1 MKHAQNLS
9 EEEIIAA
16 ALRLP
21 TPEGRATYLDQACG
35 DDEPLR
41 QRIEALL
48 QAHDKAGEV
57 LDNPTADVGATT
69 LSFATGMVP
78 MTGKPGERIG
88 RYRILE
94 RIGEGGCGVVY
105 VAEQTEPVRRRVA
118 LKVIKLGMDTHEVI
132 ARFEAE
138 RQALALMDHP
148 NIAKVL
154 DGGATESGRPFFV
167 MELVKGVRITD
178 YCDKNNLSTSE
189 RLGLFIQVCHAIQHA
204 HQKGIIHRDIKPSNI
219 LVTLHDGVPVPK
231 VIDFGIAKATSGQ
244 RLTDKTLYTAIEQ
257 FIGTP
262 AYMSPEQAELSGLDI
277 DTRSDIYALGVL
289 LYELLTGKTPFD
301 AKRLV
306 EAGLN
311 EIRRII
317 SEEEPPRPSTRLSI
331 LTTEEQ
337 TTAAK
342 RRQTDPPRL
351 LHLVRGDLD
360 WIVMKTLE
368 KDRTRRYDT
377 ANGLASD
384 IERHLNNEPVVA
396 RPPSNLYRFQKLVR
410 RNKLGFVAGATIAV
424 VLVLAVV
431 VSSSQAVLARRAERQ
446 AQDEREKAK
455 REAERADRNAQNE
468 KLQHQRAEAA
478 ATEANMALS
487 TSDFLQACRFIAE
500 DRDHD
505 ACAYLV
511 ASLRAN
517 PTNDAAVT
525 RLATLLTYRSWLTP
539 TLTLQHA
546 DAVKSAQFS
555 RDGKRVVTASYD
567 NTARVWDAQTGQPL
581 SEPFKHAGPVNCA
594 QFSPDGKRVVTASA
608 DATARVWDAQTG
620 QPLTKPLRH
629 IDPVFSAQFSPD
641 GKRVVTASYDSTA
654 RVWDAQTGEPQTE
667 PLKHDAVVNCA
678 QFSPDGKRVVTAS
691 DDRTAR
697 VWDAQTGQPLTEPL
711 KHYGGVSFAQF
722 SPDSKRVVTASDDNT
737 ARVWDARTGQPQTEP
752 FKHDEGIASVQFS
765 PDGKRVVTASDD
777 KTARVWDAQTG
788 QPQTEPLKHTGKVY
802 SAQFSPDGKRVVT
815 ASDDKTARV
824 WDVQTGQPQTEPLKH
839 TGKVYSAQF
848 SADGKR
854 VVTASDDKTARVW
867 DAQMGVPLTEPL
879 KHDGRVYSAQ
889 FSPEG
894 KRVVTA
900 SEDKTARVWD
910 VQTGQPQAE
919 PLKHTEEVY
928 SAQFSPD
935 GKRVVTA
942 SLDNT
947 ARVWDAQT
955 GQPLT
960 EPLKHADGVWSSLS
974 SSDRKRVAPA
984 TYDKP
989 TLMWI
994 GHAAQ
999 PTTVVLHAPN
1009 RVSFAQFSPDGKRVV
1024 TASADHTARVWDART
1039 GQPLTEA
1046 LKHAGEVYSAQLSSD
1061 GRRVVTAS
1069 ADHTARVWDVQTG
1082 QPETEPL
1089 KHTGDV
1095 HSAQLSSDGKRVV
1108 TASDDHTA
1116 RVWDARTG
1124 QPLTE
1129 PLKHDGGVSFAQ
1141 FSPDGKRVVTAS
1153 DDHTARVWDAQTG
1166 RPLTEPLKHT
1176 GEVHSAQFSPDG
1188 KRIVTASG
1196 DHTAR
1201 VWDAQTGQPLTEPLK
1216 HADDVYSAQFSL
1228 DGKRVVTASA
1238 DNTAWVWNVS
1248 PSSAGYPAWLLD
1260 LATAVCG
1267 EALSSRGVL
1276 EYTNRPLDQARR
1288 TLNEQ
1293 RGDDDW
1299 FALGRWLLA
1308 EPSARTISPFS
1319 KITLAEWIEHRFND
1333 ATLSSLAKVEK
1344 LAVST
1349 GDALLLERVSRERP
1363 ALETAEAARASAA
1376 SSAGLNGEFDRASD
1390 GEAASLNV
1398 LAWLFAASPRKDLRS
1413 GPISV
1418 ILAERAVAATSRKDP
1433 AILGTLAAGLA
1444 EAGRFA
1450 EAVLVQREALG
1461 LLKEAKS
1468 KEDCSSRL
1476 KLYESD
1482 IPYSDAAT
1490 NGLVPAVDDRLGM
1503 AYLLQA
1509 RGVLCAQFAQWTL
1522 AAGDLT
1528 NATTLDPDE
1537 HGNWYKLAP
1546 LLLAIGD
1553 AGGYRKHCHAMLARF
1568 GAANAPSIAER
1579 TAKACLLLQP
1589 DGADLAAATKLAETA
1604 VTLGKDDSWA
1614 AYYAFAKGLAEYRQ
1628 ANFAQ
1633 AVEWTRKAL
1642 SQPGTD
1648 YNRDVQAYSV
1658 LAMALHRL
1666 NQASEAREASST
1678 ATELAGAKLPRLE
1691 SGDLG
1696 PAWYDWIMAQ
1706 TLLREAK
1713 ALIEGGAKAGDG
1725 NK

>member
-711 KHYGGVSFAQF
+711 KHAG
-722 SPDSKRVVTASDDNT
+722 
-737 ARVWDARTGQPQTEP
+737 
-752 FKHDEGIASVQFS
+752 SV
-765 PDGKRVVTASDD
+765 R
-777 KTARVWDAQTG
+777 
-788 QPQTEPLKHTGKVY
+788 
-802 SAQFSPDGKRVVT
+802 
-815 ASDDKTARV
+815 
-824 WDVQTGQPQTEPLKH
+824 
-839 TGKVYSAQF
+839 
-848 SADGKR
+848 
-854 VVTASDDKTARVW
+854 
-867 DAQMGVPLTEPL
+867 
-879 KHDGRVYSAQ
+879 
-889 FSPEG
+889 
-894 KRVVTA
+894 
-900 SEDKTARVWD
+900 
-910 VQTGQPQAE
+910 
-919 PLKHTEEVY
+919 
-928 SAQFSPD
+928 
-935 GKRVVTA
+935 
-942 SLDNT
+942 
-947 ARVWDAQT
+947 
-955 GQPLT
+955 
-960 EPLKHADGVWSSLS
+960 
-974 SSDRKRVAPA
+974 
-984 TYDKP
+984 
-989 TLMWI
+989 
-994 GHAAQ
+994 
-999 PTTVVLHAPN
+999 
-1009 RVSFAQFSPDGKRVV
+1009 
-1024 TASADHTARVWDART
+1024 
-1039 GQPLTEA
+1039 
-1046 LKHAGEVYSAQLSSD
+1046 
-1061 GRRVVTAS
+1061 
-1069 ADHTARVWDVQTG
+1069 
-1082 QPETEPL
+1082 
-1089 KHTGDV
+1089 
-1095 HSAQLSSDGKRVV
+1095 
-1108 TASDDHTA
+1108 
-1116 RVWDARTG
+1116 
-1124 QPLTE
+1124 
-1129 PLKHDGGVSFAQ
+1129 
-1141 FSPDGKRVVTAS
+1141 
-1153 DDHTARVWDAQTG
+1153 
-1166 RPLTEPLKHT
+1166 
-1176 GEVHSAQFSPDG
+1176 
-1188 KRIVTASG
+1188 
-1196 DHTAR
+1196 
-1201 VWDAQTGQPLTEPLK
+1201 
-1216 HADDVYSAQFSL
+1216 SAQFSL

-1238 DNTAWVWNVS
+1238 DYTARVWDAQTGQPLTQPLKHAGDVNSAQFSPDGKQVVTASDDNTARVWDVA
-1248 PSSAGYPAWLLD
+1248 PPPTGYSGWLLE
-1260 LATAVCG
+1260 LATAICG
-1267 EALSSRGVL
+1267 EALNMQGVL
-1276 EYTNRPLDQARR
+1276 ECTNQVQALGRVR
-1288 TLNEQ
+1288 QRLSEQ
-1293 RGDDDW
+1293 AGGDDW
-1299 FALGRWLLA
+1299 LVLGRWLLA
-1308 EPSARTISPFS
+1308 DRSTRTISPFS
-1319 KITLAEWIEHRFND
+1319 QVGIPDWIERRFKENMTNALAEVEQVAVGTGNAPLIERILQ
-1333 ATLSSLAKVEK
+1333 A
-1344 LAVST
+1344 
-1349 GDALLLERVSRERP
+1349 RP
-1363 ALETAEAARASAA
+1363 AAEQAELRRVAAKRAATVEHQRTAAA
-1376 SSAGLNGEFDRASD
+1376 SGDPQALNEF
-1390 GEAASLNV
+1390 G
-1398 LAWLFAASPRKDLRS
+1398 WLFATCRQAGVRDGGSA
-1413 GPISV
+1413 V
-1418 ILAERAVAATSRKDP
+1418 VFAERAAGTTGRTNLM
-1433 AILGTLAAGLA
+1433 ILNTLAAAYA

-1450 EAVLVQREALG
+1450 DAARVQREALERSNDAKI
-1461 LLKEAKS
+1461 KEAYI
-1468 KEDCSSRL
+1468 SRL
-1476 KLYESD
+1476 KLYESNT
-1482 IPYSDAAT
+1482 PYREAAA
-1490 NGLVPAVDDRLGM
+1490 NDLAPAADDRLAM
-1503 AYLLQA
+1503 AALLRV
-1509 RGVLCAQFAQWTL
+1509 RGTLCAQFAQWTL
-1522 AAGDLT
+1522 AASDLT
-1528 NATTLDPDE
+1528 KAIELNPTNDW
-1537 HGNWYKLAP
+1537 NWYQLAP
-1546 LLLAIGD
+1546 LLAQRGD
-1553 AGGYRKHCHAMLARF
+1553 AVAYRQHCHTMLARYS
-1568 GAANAPSIAER
+1568 GTTNASIAER
-1579 TAKACLLLQP
+1579 TAKVCLMLP
-1589 DGADLAAATKLAETA
+1589 WDGPDLAAADKLAETA
-1604 VTLGKDDSWA
+1604 VTIGATEVWV
-1614 AYYAFAKGLAEYRQ
+1614 AYYQFVKGLAEYRQ
-1628 ANFAQ
+1628 GRFDSAA
-1633 AVEWTRKAL
+1633 EWERKAL
-1642 SQPGTD
+1642 SEEGIDNP
-1648 YNRDVQAYSV
+1648 RDVQACMV
-1658 LAMALHRL
+1658 LAMACHQLHQWD
-1666 NQASEAREASST
+1666 QARAA
-1678 ATELAGAKLPRLE
+1678 LAKGGKIAEAKLPKLE

-1696 PAWYDWIMAQ
+1696 SSWHDWIIAHALM
-1706 TLLREAK
+1706 REAK
-1713 ALIEGGAKAGDG
+1713 GLIEGEAGGGLGVTPKTNHTDHAP
-1725 NK
+1725 